1 MTTITEYAR
10 DVNIP
15 LRVLRHLNRKA
26 IIRDPL
32 RAEDLVGLRFLERV
46 WGDREL
52 LRAQLRKLSLEAR
65 TSLIRTANLTT
76 KWERYAYS
84 RFRNLEEGSKL
95 PMRKVIEEIEITFR
109 FQLNDQQI
117 RRLIRVRNRAQV
129 ARHREKN
136 AQTPAGENLLQRA
149 N

>member
-32 RAEDLVGLRFLERV
+32 REEDLAGLHFLEQV

-52 LRAQLRKLSLEAR
+52 LRAQLRRLSLEAR

-84 RFRNLEEGSKL
+84 RFRNQDEGSKL

-136 AQTPAGENLLQRA
+136 AQTPAGENLLQSA